1 MEKQITTVYR
11 EALEKILYIIKDDTL
26 DIAQTIDF
34 AEETAQ
40 QALSKAEDRGE
51 VIKIE
56 CTNNFYPAS
65 CDSCGW
71 FGSSELLEG
80 CHQIADTGDY
90 SDPLCPVCF
99 SNKVEECES
108 SIDFQELKS
117 YYDLAI
123 NKLKLSVKAIEE
135 YSLEKYFNDAP
146 QPTNS
151 LDELESW
158 ASETDG
164 VDPNSHAGLLWNSL
178 LAKIQSLKTITP

>member
-1 MEKQITTVYR
+1 MNIEGLIVTEHEFVST
-11 EALEKILYIIKDDTL
+11 
-26 DIAQTIDF
+26 
-34 AEETAQ
+34 
-40 QALSKAEDRGE
+40 KAEDKGE

-151 LDELESW
+151 LDELERW
-158 ASETDG
+158 VKEESEDSNFI
-164 VDPNSHAGLLWNSL
+164 PNWEI
-178 LAKIQSLKTITP
+178 LAKIKELKTITP